1 VSNIVVTIGVITL
14 LVTLVLALGTYVIAQ
29 REETPSED
37 KAIAKRFGAYLGT
50 VAVSLGSA
58 IITILN

>member
-1 VSNIVVTIGVITL
+1 MSNIVVTIGVITL
-14 LVTLVLALGTYVIAQ
+14 LVTLALALGTYVLAQ
-29 REETPSED
+29 REETPPD
-37 KAIAKRFGAYLGT
+37 MKATAKGFGAYLGT